1 LSVCADIYVFVCFSL
16 AKEPVCHGQ
25 SNDLTYYG
33 DRRTSK
39 KNGLLLDIL
48 IGSVPDPFVFS
59 RMTACHKKTSIERNK
74 HSKHKTYNNR
84 NMSNEKDK
92 RMTMIEEEVDKIL
105 KETQLWVEK
114 YLEEDF
120 EKEAMDALRTAAKT
134 LAYRKKY
141 YDVTKD
147 EIVYFP
153 SISRLIMKNALQDE
167 AETCYWEEEDEFPL
181 EYSKALKTVVREQG
195 LYEEDEEGNDEYMS
209 KLAQDVDI

>member
-1 LSVCADIYVFVCFSL
+1 
-16 AKEPVCHGQ
+16 
-25 SNDLTYYG
+25 
-33 DRRTSK
+33 
-39 KNGLLLDIL
+39 
-48 IGSVPDPFVFS
+48 
-59 RMTACHKKTSIERNK
+59 
-74 HSKHKTYNNR
+74 
-84 NMSNEKDK
+84 MSNEKDK

-167 AETCYWEEEDEFPL
+167 AESCYWEEEDEFPL
-181 EYSKALKTVVREQG
+181 EYSKALKTVVLEQG

>member
-1 LSVCADIYVFVCFSL
+1 MSDE
-16 AKEPVCHGQ
+16 KE
-25 SNDLTYYG
+25 
-33 DRRTSK
+33 
-39 KNGLLLDIL
+39 
-48 IGSVPDPFVFS
+48 
-59 RMTACHKKTSIERNK
+59 
-74 HSKHKTYNNR
+74 
-84 NMSNEKDK
+84 K
-92 RMTMIEEEVDKIL
+92 RMTMIDEEIDKIL

-147 EIVYFP
+147 EIIYLP
-153 SISRLIMKNALQDE
+153 SVSSLIMKNALQGE

-195 LYEEDEEGNDEYMS
+195 MYEEDEEGNDEYMS
-209 KLAQDVDI
+209 KLAQDVEI

>member
-1 LSVCADIYVFVCFSL
+1 
-16 AKEPVCHGQ
+16 
-25 SNDLTYYG
+25 
-33 DRRTSK
+33 
-39 KNGLLLDIL
+39 
-48 IGSVPDPFVFS
+48 
-59 RMTACHKKTSIERNK
+59 
-74 HSKHKTYNNR
+74 
-84 NMSNEKDK
+84 MSNEKDK